1 MRINGHKVAV
11 KMNPKKIIKYLSEVI
26 PTQVVSNNILV
37 ALDYEHIIS
46 GIAIEKT
53 RTHFYI
59 YSFVYPLFDSSEHL
73 HLLYS
78 TRIGQ
83 ILVADATN
91 NMMSPA
97 SLAKQVMKIADSAD
111 RNLFTQ
117 MTLDDFKVY
126 IETTPGLLQN
136 PHSQFIYA
144 CTNVLL
150 GKLEVVQRFLIM
162 SQKKLHNSKIQ
173 LCETVL
179 SFLPDNLASATD
191 CIISEEQFLKT
202 KLQIGRARN

>member
-1 MRINGHKVAV
+1 
-11 KMNPKKIIKYLSEVI
+11 MNPKKIIKYLSEVI
-26 PTQVVSNNILV
+26 PGQVVSNNMLV
-37 ALDYEHIIS
+37 AFDCEHIIS

-59 YSFVYPLFDSSEHL
+59 YHFVYPLFDSSEHL

-91 NMMSPA
+91 NMGSPA
-97 SLAKQVMKIADSAD
+97 SLAEQVIKIADSAEP
-111 RNLFTQ
+111 NLFTQ

-126 IETTPGLLQN
+126 TETTPGLLQN

-150 GKLEVVQRFLIM
+150 GNLEVAQRFFIM
-162 SQKKLHNSKIQ
+162 SQKKLHNSKVQ

-179 SFLPDNLASATD
+179 SFLPNNLSGATD
-191 CIISEEQFLKT
+191 CILSEEQFLKT
-202 KLQIGRARN
+202 KLQIGRARD